1 MVNKKL
7 TCKNHKK
14 RKEMQIIIFVLV
26 LIILGAVVYQK
37 LRRRYAASQI
47 LLGTAIISVLFIG
60 SIYIFNMNEGG
71 IKAAFKSKYKEIYG
85 NEISKLS
92 ASIMQSKKGLEAN
105 EYFYRF
111 VYITIKDKKEY
122 VCEAKNVFVQLI
134 EDEYVFKEIKEEC
147 REK

>member
-1 MVNKKL
+1 
-7 TCKNHKK
+7 
-14 RKEMQIIIFVLV
+14 MQIIIFVLV
-26 LIILGAVVYQK
+26 LIILGAVIYQK
-37 LRRRYAASQI
+37 LRRKYTTGQI
-47 LLGTAIISVLFIG
+47 LLGTTAITVLFIG
-60 SIYIFNMNEGG
+60 SIYIFNMSEGG

-122 VCEAKNVFVQLI
+122 VCEARNVFVQLI